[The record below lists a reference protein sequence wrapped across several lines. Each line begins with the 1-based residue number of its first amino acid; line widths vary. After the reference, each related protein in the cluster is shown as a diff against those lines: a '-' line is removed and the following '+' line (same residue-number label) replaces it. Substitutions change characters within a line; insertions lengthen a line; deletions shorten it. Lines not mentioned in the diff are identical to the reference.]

1 MIYNLKLFHEA
12 ELIMSEL
19 CTSEHML
26 VTGTSEHVLVTGT
39 MELFEVFVM
48 ISDLDGIYG
57 F

>member
-19 CTSEHML
+19 CTSEHVL

>member
-1 MIYNLKLFHEA
+1 MIYILKLFHEA

-19 CTSEHML
+19 CTSNHA
-26 VTGTSEHVLVTGT
+26 LVTGT